1 VFPAHSEGDDIVV
14 AGSRWPMLRQQ
25 TERSEGKP
33 ARSLADFLSPS
44 EDSLGLFAV
53 SAGFGCEE
61 AARAYEA
68 DHDDY
73 HAIMVRALA
82 DRLAEAGAE
91 WVHRE
96 LRVGWGL
103 ESRDSFSPEQL
114 IKEHYSGIRPA
125 PGYPACPDHV
135 TKKDLWK
142 ILGVQE
148 RIGMKLLDSGA
159 MWPAASVSGMVFHHP
174 EARYFA
180 INRIGNDQLADY
192 AQRLGESSETVARRL
207 ATLLS

>member
-1 VFPAHSEGDDIVV
+1 
-14 AGSRWPMLRQQ
+14 MLRQQ
-25 TERSEGKP
+25 AERSEGKP
-33 ARSLADFLSPS
+33 SRSLADFLSPTPNG
-44 EDSLGLFAV
+44 DTLGLFAV
-53 SAGFGCEE
+53 STGFGCEE
-61 AARAYEA
+61 AAKAYEA

-96 LRVGWGL
+96 LRISWNL
-103 ESRDSFSPEQL
+103 ETRESYSPEQL
-114 IKEHYSGIRPA
+114 IKEEYVGIRPA

-135 TKKDLWK
+135 TKRELWK
-142 ILGVQE
+142 LLDVEAKTGIQ
-148 RIGMKLLDSGA
+148 LLDSGA

-180 INRIGNDQLADY
+180 INRIGSDQLEDY
-192 AQRLGESSETVARRL
+192 AQRLGEESQDVARRL